1 MYILDLKHYKF
12 WCDYETKTWNELNN
26 DIFLKMYIYNR
37 IHYEII

>member
-12 WCDYETKTWNELNN
+12 WCDYETKTWIELNN
-26 DIFLKMYIYNR
+26 DILKMYIDNQ